1 MGNRKH
7 GVIDGLAPD
16 LKETVEE
23 MLLAGS
29 TYTDIV
35 DYLIQ
40 NDVSISIASI
50 CRYAKSYNASV
61 AMLNVAQENFRRMM
75 DELDK
80 YPDLD
85 TTEAMMRLASQN
97 VFNAIANTDE
107 EEWAKID
114 KDKLLS
120 QALGLLRA
128 AAYKKKVDISD
139 KSDMDAGLEAVKNLV
154 WDAMAQED
162 PALYKQVASYLKTK
176 KGQGVI
182 KPDKKSKAT

>member
-7 GVIDGLAPD
+7 GVIDGLAPA

-35 DYLIQ
+35 NYLIQ
-40 NDVSISIASI
+40 NDISISIASI

-85 TTEAMMRLASQN
+85 TTEAMIRLASQN
-97 VFNAIANTDE
+97 VFNALANTE
-107 EEWAKID
+107 EDQWAKID

-120 QALGLLRA
+120 SALGIVRA
-128 AAYKKKVDISD
+128 AAYKKKVDISV
-139 KSDMDAGLEAVKNLV
+139 KNDMDTGLEAVKNLV
-154 WDAMAQED
+154 WEAMAQEN
-162 PALYKQVASYLKTK
+162 PTLYKEVASYLKTK

-182 KPDKKSKAT
+182 KPTGKPKAH